1 VLAWSQAVTT
11 GVFTLLGAA
20 IGIALGG
27 VVDAV
32 LESRRE
38 SLLVRQSKR
47 MVAEELN
54 LVCMHLSH
62 FVDARKYP
70 TSMGSETAPLFP
82 NLIWLEHR
90 ATLAKG
96 LDDDE
101 YKVLSRVSASV
112 TYFRDE
118 ISEGASNTP
127 APSGLVDSAVNLQA
141 LASFAYK
148 HLTGEDWDA
157 FKRTGVT
164 PADAKGL

>member
-1 VLAWSQAVTT
+1 MLAWSQAVTT

-27 VVDAV
+27 VVDLF
-32 LESRRE
+32 LEGRRE
-38 SLLVRQSKR
+38 SALVRQSKR

-54 LVCMHLSH
+54 LVCMHISH

-70 TSMGSETAPLFP
+70 KSMGSEAAPLFP
-82 NLIWLEHR
+82 NLLWLEHR

-101 YKVLSRVSASV
+101 YKLLSRVIASV
-112 TYFRDE
+112 TYLRDG
-118 ISEGASNTP
+118 ISEGVPNTP
-127 APSGLVDSAVNLQA
+127 APPGLVASAVTLQTT
-141 LASFAYK
+141 ASFAYK

-157 FKRTGVT
+157 FKRM
-164 PADAKGL
+164 PA